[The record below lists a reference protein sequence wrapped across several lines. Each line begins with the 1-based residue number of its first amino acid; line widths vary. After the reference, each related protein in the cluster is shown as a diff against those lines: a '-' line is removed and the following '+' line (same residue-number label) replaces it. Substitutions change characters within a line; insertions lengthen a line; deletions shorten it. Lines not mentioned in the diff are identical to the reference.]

1 MPLLKQGGSHERF
14 SSLIHLLEP
23 LGKVRPNIP
32 SFPTVYSAK
41 SAANVTLLCPAQAYP
56 KPSYRYFPSYLVCP
70 AQAYPKPSYRYFPSY
85 LVCSGKEPVGLRGPR
100 LLADVKSTTIEKPTR
115 NGLSL
120 LCQAQAFPMP
130 IFRAPNLQADSKFKH
145 VERRSNSDLSLFC
158 QAQAYPSPTFRTH
171 RAESAQFASRF
182 EIEVGRTDGRK

>member
-56 KPSYRYFPSYLVCP
+56 KPSYRYFPSYLVC
-70 AQAYPKPSYRYFPSY
+70 
-85 LVCSGKEPVGLRGPR
+85 SGKGTSINILLIFFFESLLTRSSPVCFPGIRLEMLISSWVPWWLCCVPCKRTRLQITGTYIIFFCIAAARDPIFEA
-100 LLADVKSTTIEKPTR
+100 LLAP
-115 NGLSL
+115 
-120 LCQAQAFPMP
+120 
-130 IFRAPNLQADSKFKH
+130 
-145 VERRSNSDLSLFC
+145 
-158 QAQAYPSPTFRTH
+158 
-171 RAESAQFASRF
+171 
-182 EIEVGRTDGRK
+182 